1 MSIDRF
7 DSTVGLK
14 VFVLTSPKA
23 GTGAGREQIP
33 QLVRLLREASVDCR
47 VIEAV
52 DDLKCSL
59 EEHAGSCPCVVV
71 AAGGD
76 GTLSLAA
83 SKISALGLSSEHQP
97 ALIPM
102 PMGTENLL
110 ARHFGL
116 KRCAE
121 QVCQTIRYGY
131 LRAIDAGLANGE
143 LFLIMTTSGFDA
155 EVVRRLHLNRTGHIG
170 RHSYFRPILA
180 ALRAYR
186 FPKLRIHIDDEP
198 VPIECAWAMVFN
210 LPKYGGHL
218 LIEPDAKDNDGL
230 FDVIALQGGS
240 IASGFRYVIKIWLGL
255 HLRDPTVVRKRGKS
269 ILIQSDQDVPFQMDG
284 DYAAQLPLR
293 IEMLPRSVSLLLP
306 PKAEGQ
312 HR

>member
-7 DSTVGLK
+7 DSTVDLK

-33 QLVRLLREASVDCR
+33 QLVHCLREASVDCQ

-52 DDLKCSL
+52 DDLKRGL
-59 EEHAGSCPCVVV
+59 AEQAGSFPCVVV

-83 SKISALGLSSEHQP
+83 STISALKLSPENQP
-97 ALIPM
+97 PLIPM

-110 ARHFGL
+110 ARHFGFE
-116 KRCAE
+116 RSAE
-121 QVCQTIRYGY
+121 QVCQTIRHGR
-131 LRAIDAGLANGE
+131 LHAIDAGLANGE

-198 VPIECAWAMVFN
+198 VPLECAWAMVFN
-210 LPKYGGHL
+210 LPQYGGHL
-218 LIEPDAKDNDGL
+218 LIEPDALDDDGL
-230 FDVIALQGGS
+230 FDIIAFQGSS
-240 IASGFRYVIKIWLGL
+240 IASGFRYVIEIWLGR
-255 HLRDPTVVRKRGKS
+255 HLRNPSVIRKRGKS
-269 ILIQSDQDVPFQMDG
+269 ILIQSDDDVPFQMDG
-284 DYAAQLPLR
+284 DYAAQLPLS
-293 IEMLPRSVSLLLP
+293 IEMLPKSVHLLLP
-306 PKAEGQ
+306 Q
-312 HR
+312 QR